1 MDKKEKKLF
10 IKTTDPDT
18 KKQLEELG
26 FQLVSSDS
34 SGWSFLNDSKVVFD
48 NKEIKVIHTNTL
60 NL

>member
-34 SGWSFLNDSKVVFD
+34 SGWTFLNDSKIIFD
-48 NKEIKVIHTNTL
+48 NKEVKVIHTNTL

>member
-1 MDKKEKKLF
+1 MDKKENKPF

-26 FQLVSSDS
+26 FQLISSDS
-34 SGWSFLNDSKVVFD
+34 SGWTFLNDSKIVFE
-48 NKEIKVIHTNTL
+48 NKEVKVIHTNTL

>member
-34 SGWSFLNDSKVVFD
+34 SGWTFLNDSKVVFD
-48 NKEIKVIHTNTL
+48 NKEIKVIHTNAL

>member
-26 FQLVSSDS
+26 FQLVSSES
-34 SGWSFLNDSKVVFD
+34 SGWTFLNDSKVVFD

>member
-10 IKTTDPDT
+10 IKTTDKKK

-34 SGWSFLNDSKVVFD
+34 SGWTFLNDSKVVFD

>member
-18 KKQLEELG
+18 KRQLEELG
-26 FQLVSSDS
+26 FQLISSDS
-34 SGWSFLNDSKVVFD
+34 SGWTFLNDSKIIFD
-48 NKEIKVIHTNTL
+48 NKEVKVIHTNTL

>member
-34 SGWSFLNDSKVVFD
+34 SGWTFLNDSKVIFD

>member
-26 FQLVSSDS
+26 FQLISFDS
-34 SGWSFLNDSKVVFD
+34 SGWTFLNDSKVVFD

>member
-26 FQLVSSDS
+26 FQLISSDS
-34 SGWSFLNDSKVVFD
+34 SGWTFLNDSKVVFD

>member
-34 SGWSFLNDSKVVFD
+34 SGWTFLNDSKIVFD
-48 NKEIKVIHTNTL
+48 NKEVKVIHTNTL

>member
-18 KKQLEELG
+18 KRQLEELG

-34 SGWSFLNDSKVVFD
+34 SGWTFLNDSKIVFD
-48 NKEIKVIHTNTL
+48 NKEVKVIHTNTL

>member
-34 SGWSFLNDSKVVFD
+34 SGWTFLNDSKIVFD

>member
-34 SGWSFLNDSKVVFD
+34 SGWTFLNDSKVVFD

>member
-18 KKQLEELG
+18 KRQLEELG
-26 FQLVSSDS
+26 FQLISSDS
-34 SGWSFLNDSKVVFD
+34 SGWTFLNDSKVVFD

>member
-1 MDKKEKKLF
+1 MNKKEKKLF

-18 KKQLEELG
+18 KRQLEELG

-34 SGWSFLNDSKVVFD
+34 SGWTFLNDSKIIFD
-48 NKEIKVIHTNTL
+48 NKEVKVIHTNTL

>member
-26 FQLVSSDS
+26 FQLISSDS
-34 SGWSFLNDSKVVFD
+34 SGWTFLNDSKIIFD
-48 NKEIKVIHTNTL
+48 NKEVKVIHTNTL

>member
-18 KKQLEELG
+18 KRQLEELG

-34 SGWSFLNDSKVVFD
+34 SGWTFLNDSKIIFD
-48 NKEIKVIHTNTL
+48 NKEVKVIHTNTL

>member
-18 KKQLEELG
+18 KRQLEELG
-26 FQLVSSDS
+26 FQLISSDS
-34 SGWSFLNDSKVVFD
+34 SGWTFLNDSKIVFD
-48 NKEIKVIHTNTL
+48 NKEVKVIHTNTL

>member
-34 SGWSFLNDSKVVFD
+34 SGWTFLNDSKVVFED
-48 NKEIKVIHTNTL
+48 TKIKVIHTNTL